1 PLPRVIIIQLKRFTF
16 DDSNNKI
23 HTFVRYP
30 LQNLNIGKYLA
41 QTSTNDTFYN
51 LIAISVHTGSSQSG
65 GHYTTYAKNNDQSE
79 WYLFND
85 SFLEPVEKKIQDKQL
100 LTKHAYVLVYQ
111 KTEIS

>member
-41 QTSTNDTFYN
+41 QTLSNQQQPKTIYN
-51 LIAISVHTGSSQSG
+51 LIAVSMHTGSSLRS
-65 GHYTTYAKNNDQSE
+65 GHYTTYAKHSVTGA
-79 WYLFND
+79 WHHFND
-85 SFLEPVEKKIQDKQL
+85 NSIELVRDKMSVICD
-100 LTKHAYVLVYQ
+100 KAYVLVYL
-111 KTEIS
+111 KRT